1 MGGHF
6 DGFHCWIATDGKE
19 TRLDF
24 CGSRHSDEEC
34 SFYSYVHT
42 MYQAPDIARVFISEI
57 VRLHG
62 MPKRIISDRGSMFTG

>member
-6 DGFHCWIATDGKE
+6 DGFHYWIATNGKD

-24 CGSRHSDEEC
+24 FGSRHFEEEC
-34 SFYSYVHT
+34 SFYSCAYEPT
-42 MYQAPDIARVFISEI
+42 PDIARAFISEI

-62 MPKRIISDRGSMFTG
+62 VPKRIIFDQGLVFTG